1 MMRILVS
8 LMVLLSTSAFV
19 HSDTC
24 AIATATAISSDDGN
38 LIVRIDPG
46 SDAERG
52 RPKVE
57 CLATIT
63 KWSEQDRSYH
73 FVQRVALRNPRRP
86 LTAVIT
92 KDARF
97 LVTFDDWCLAGET
110 ENAIVIYDLRQGTS
124 HSHSLESFLPP
135 SYLRTLHH
143 SISSTFWRSDVGTED
158 EQKIYVLAPRRIS
171 QDRPWIIVDPAKDE
185 ITCDECE
192 KPER

>member
-1 MMRILVS
+1 M
-8 LMVLLSTSAFV
+8 
-19 HSDTC
+19 
-24 AIATATAISSDDGN
+24 
-38 LIVRIDPG
+38 VRIDPG
-46 SDAERG
+46 SDGEPG

-57 CLATIT
+57 CIATIT

-97 LVTFDDWCLAGET
+97 LVTFDDWCEEGQT

-135 SYLRTLHH
+135 SYRRTLKE
-143 SISSTFWRSDVGTED
+143 SISSTFWRSDVGIEA
-158 EQKIYVLAPRRIS
+158 EQKVYVLAPRPIT
-171 QDRPWIIVDPAKDE
+171 QDRPWIIIDPAKDK